1 MSFRCEHIF
10 TGLIEG
16 KNITQIKLDY
26 SVEGIQNRIKEVEKI
41 LKEYD
46 KFLQEYFDNY
56 FLTAVSKYDELSLN
70 NNICLRL
77 ENIADYILNQ
87 VPKEEK
93 LQYKFYSDY
102 RDFEKEINKELNLE
116 SVTDNVNGENV
127 LHF

>member
-93 LQYKFYSDY
+93 LQYKFY
-102 RDFEKEINKELNLE
+102 
-116 SVTDNVNGENV
+116 
-127 LHF
+127 